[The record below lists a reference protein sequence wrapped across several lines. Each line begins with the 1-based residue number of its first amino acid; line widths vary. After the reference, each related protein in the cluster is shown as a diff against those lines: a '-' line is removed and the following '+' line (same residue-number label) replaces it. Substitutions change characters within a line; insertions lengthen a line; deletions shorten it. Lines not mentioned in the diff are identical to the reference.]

1 MMVHSIIENLQ
12 REDLNPIEEAK
23 AYQSLID
30 KGYTHAEIADKWEN
44 HVPILLI
51 LFAYLRSLILF

>member
-1 MMVHSIIENLQ
+1 MMIHLIIENLQ

-30 KGYTHAEIADKWEN
+30 KGILMQKLLKNGKID
-44 HVPILLI
+44 VPILLI